1 MVDLQT
7 TMDILYLRRTA
18 CWPHD
23 TGCWVKCHP
32 GYMGSPLFKSLPR
45 FKASTLLLIFVIM
58 NIASICDKMYSLN
71 FHSSSDDLNH
81 FIFWQLILEVAIGEV
96 GMGKKK
102 RKKKGWGLKLC
113 NKNIRNYYTDFI
125 YPMKLY
131 IKQNL
136 KHVILSFIFWADKVN
151 TCKWRY

>member
-7 TMDILYLRRTA
+7 SMDILYLRRTA
-18 CWPHD
+18 YWPHD
-23 TGCWVKCHP
+23 TGCWGKCRP

-45 FKASTLLLIFVIM
+45 LKASTLLLIFVIM

-81 FIFWQLILEVAIGEV
+81 FIWPAYLASREV

-102 RKKKGWGLKLC
+102 RKKKGGG
-113 NKNIRNYYTDFI
+113 
-125 YPMKLY
+125 
-131 IKQNL
+131 
-136 KHVILSFIFWADKVN
+136 
-151 TCKWRY
+151 